1 MLCRNCNHILSGEE
15 DFCPHCGVPQ
25 KLTDVSIST
34 KEKSQEEKEEKD
46 KHKEQNSSIFQSE
59 PVYIYTDPPK
69 EKENGKSKG
78 VIAFISLFVVTV
90 LIIGIVTLGE
100 YFQLTP
106 VFSSLFHTQ
115 ESTTEPLSLE
125 TTASSEYDSSLGL
138 IPPDINFKSTLCTVM
153 SEKGLTLRK
162 GPDNTYAEIASVT
175 FGTRLQLIGKSLQN
189 DLWGY
194 VYIPSLD
201 LYGWLLCSYL
211 TEYSEL
217 NTTEITEQTEK
228 ETENKSDISSD
239 KKAQEAMCYYAT
251 VTAEKGLYLRVGPGM
266 EYEAISVI
274 PKGETVTVL
283 EISGEND
290 SWLYVSAMG
299 KNGYMNKAYLTEKSV

>member
-25 KLTDVSIST
+25 KLTDVSSST
-34 KEKSQEEKEEKD
+34 TEKD
-46 KHKEQNSSIFQSE
+46 KEEDYTTHKEQKSSIFQSE

-69 EKENGKSKG
+69 EKERKKTKAA
-78 VIAFISLFVVTV
+78 IAFVSLFIVTL
-90 LIIGIVTLGE
+90 LIIGVLTLGE

-106 VFSSLFHTQ
+106 AFSDLFQAGTSQ
-115 ESTTEPLSLE
+115 ADT
-125 TTASSEYDSSLGL
+125 SSPEVLVSEEYDNSLGTVV
-138 IPPDINFKSTLCTVM
+138 PDINFKSTLCTVM

-162 GPDNTYAEIASVT
+162 GPDNTYAAIDTVPY
-175 FGTRLQLIGKSLQN
+175 GTRLQVIGKSLSN

-211 TEYSEL
+211 TESSEL
-217 NTTEITEQTEK
+217 IEPETTVPPEK
-228 ETENKSDISSD
+228 ETEKQSKDTAD
-239 KKAQEAMCYYAT
+239 EKPRETAHYYAT

-266 EYEAISVI
+266 NYEAISVV
-274 PKGETVTVL
+274 PKGKIVTVL
-283 EISGEND
+283 ESCKENS
-290 SWLYVSAMG
+290 SWLYVSID
-299 KNGYMNKAYLTEKSV
+299 NITGYMNKAYLTEKSV